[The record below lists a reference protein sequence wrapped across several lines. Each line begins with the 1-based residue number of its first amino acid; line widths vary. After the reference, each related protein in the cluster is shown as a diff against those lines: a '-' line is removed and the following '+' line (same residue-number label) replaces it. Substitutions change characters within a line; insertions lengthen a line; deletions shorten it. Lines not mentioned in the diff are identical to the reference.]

1 MNDRLPFFWAAILAI
16 ILAGC
21 WDQRLLKEHSLVLS
35 IGYDQTNDEKILKTV
50 TFPKDKRGGGQE
62 NTSLNESKT
71 LSTTGDTVKDAEN
84 RMDQSIPEKFD
95 RSKAKVIFFGEQLAS
110 HGIFSILDS
119 IYRDLRGPLNAKMAI
134 FDGKAQDA
142 LSIKEGE
149 SMLIS
154 DLYAELLDTAN
165 EAGITKNEN
174 VQTACPIILTEGKDL
189 VLPYV
194 GLNQGENTAKVKG
207 LALFH
212 GDQLT
217 GHLNI
222 EETSMFLILS
232 NQNPNGLTLNLKVR
246 NDQKK
251 HEKNFV
257 NIAIRDIKR
266 KVKMNVKN
274 GHIGAKVNVKLEVEI
289 DEYPLDHLKNEKKV
303 KALSNNIENQLN
315 KLAKKT
321 LAKMQE
327 ANNDS
332 LGLGEKVKAY
342 HHSTW
347 KKIDW
352 NKEYPEVPIE
362 TTFHVDIIR
371 HGIIN

>member
-1 MNDRLPFFWAAILAI
+1 MINRLPFIWAAILAI

-50 TFPKDKRGGGQE
+50 TFPKNKNGEGQQ
-62 NTSLNESKT
+62 NTSLNESKV

-84 RMDQSIPEKFD
+84 RIDQSIPEKFD

-110 HGIFSILDS
+110 QGIFSILDS
-119 IYRDLRGPLNAKMAI
+119 IYRDLRGPLNANMAI
-134 FDGKAQDA
+134 FNGKAKDA
-142 LSIKEGE
+142 LSVKTGG
-149 SMLIS
+149 SMLVS
-154 DLYAELLDTAN
+154 DVYSELLDSAE

-174 VQTACPIILTEGKDL
+174 VQTACPIILSEGKDL

-194 GLNQGENTAKVKG
+194 DLKDGKKIRVKG
-207 LALFH
+207 LALFD

-217 GHLNI
+217 GHLNTK
-222 EETSMFLILS
+222 ETSMFLILS
-232 NQNPNGLTLNLKVR
+232 DQNSKGATLNLKVR
-246 NDQKK
+246 NDQKR

-257 NIAIRDIKR
+257 NIAIRDVKR
-266 KVKMNVKN
+266 KVKINVKN
-274 GHIGAKVNVKLEVEI
+274 GHIGAKVHVDFKVEI
-289 DEYPLDHLKNEKKV
+289 DEYPLDHLNNEKKV

>member
-1 MNDRLPFFWAAILAI
+1 MNNRLLFIWTVILAT

-21 WDQRLLKEHSLVLS
+21 WDQRLLKDHSLVLA
-35 IGYDQTNDEKILKTV
+35 IGYDRENDENLIKTV
-50 TFPKDKRGGGQE
+50 TFPTNSSDMTQQNKHSD
-62 NTSLNESKT
+62 ESIV
-71 LSTTGDTVKDAEN
+71 LSMTGDTVKDAEKK
-84 RMDQSIPEKFD
+84 MDQSIPEKFD
-95 RSKAKVIFFGEQLAS
+95 RSKAKVILMGEQLAFQ
-110 HGIFSILDS
+110 GIFSTLDS
-119 IYRDLRGPLNAKMAI
+119 IYRDLRGPLNAKTAI
-134 FDGKAQDA
+134 FDGKAKDA
-142 LSIKEGE
+142 LSVKTDE
-149 SMLIS
+149 SMLVS
-154 DLYAELLDTAN
+154 DVYSELLDSAA
-165 EAGITKNEN
+165 EQGITKNEN
-174 VQTACPIILTEGKDL
+174 VQTACPIILSEGKDL

-194 GLNQGENTAKVKG
+194 GLKDDKEVRVKG
-207 LALFH
+207 VALFH

-222 EETSMFLILS
+222 KETSMFLILS
-232 NQNPNGLTLNLKVR
+232 NHNPNGLTLNLKVR

-266 KVKMNVKN
+266 RIKMNTKN
-274 GHIGAKVNVKLEVEI
+274 GHIGAMVNVKLKVEI
-289 DEYPLDHLKNEKKV
+289 DEYPLDHLKKEKKV
-303 KALSNNIENQLN
+303 KALSNNIETQLN

-321 LAKMQE
+321 LSKMKE

-347 KKIDW
+347 EKIDW
-352 NKEYPEVPIE
+352 DKEYPEVPIE
-362 TTFHVDIIR
+362 TTFHVEIIR